1 MLPEICQHVIRNWQ
15 HFCSLNAKEF
25 KNVLREVEWINVT
38 YILKSLYIIGI
49 AVLSWVSNQYDFYS
63 P

>member
-15 HFCSLNAKEF
+15 HFCSLKAKEF
-25 KNVLREVEWINVT
+25 KNALREAEWINVN
-38 YILKSLYIIGI
+38 YILKITGI
-49 AVLSWVSNQYDFYS
+49 AVLSWVSKQYDFYS